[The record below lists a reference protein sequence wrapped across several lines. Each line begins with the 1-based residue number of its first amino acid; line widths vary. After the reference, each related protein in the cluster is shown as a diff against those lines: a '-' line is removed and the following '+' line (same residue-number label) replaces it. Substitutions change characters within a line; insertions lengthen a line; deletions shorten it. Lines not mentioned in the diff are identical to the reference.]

1 MRRGPQLGK
10 PDLGPWNL
18 KMGGTGIGVLLLA
31 REARGKAIEWNW
43 AKRIKLYQAHVCASP
58 AAPYDSLLEP

>member
-1 MRRGPQLGK
+1 MES
-10 PDLGPWNL
+10 PWNL

-31 REARGKAIEWNW
+31 GEARESAIEWNW

-58 AAPYDSLLEP
+58 AAPYDSLLEL